1 MTFHRLFPPTSFF
14 PSRLTRPPSLSLP
27 PCEFPGQLQCS
38 VPGMSAYMAAL
49 PECILRQ
56 PACFSM
62 GIEARYDSQIRY
74 LTKRATHKSGAEAW
88 EECVDS
94 SQREPD
100 RPLSFHL
107 VNRLLFQRYF
117 LFQRNKHF
125 PTPKSSWVFTG
136 KVTKE
141 SVAITNWWHKLS
153 WLIYGSC
160 LLRWHDMSGFNPISH
175 QSYFVQTQYLFKS
188 FSWSFFWL
196 GLHTKWG
203 YAENKTVQCT
213 RALITKAVV
222 LSRCDRK
229 SQSW

>member
-1 MTFHRLFPPTSFF
+1 MLHYRNRSCRVAHTAELAFVLHDRKLGFYSLLSHMTFHRLFPPTSSF

-27 PCEFPGQLQCS
+27 PCEFPGQLKCS
-38 VPGMSAYMAAL
+38 VPGMSACMAAL

-107 VNRLLFQRYF
+107 VNRLLFQRYCYF
-117 LFQRNKHF
+117 
-125 PTPKSSWVFTG
+125 
-136 KVTKE
+136 KE
-141 SVAITNWWHKLS
+141 ISISQHQKAHEYSLEKWPRRVLLLQTDGINWADWFMDLA
-153 WLIYGSC
+153 
-160 LLRWHDMSGFNPISH
+160 F
-175 QSYFVQTQYLFKS
+175 
-188 FSWSFFWL
+188 
-196 GLHTKWG
+196 
-203 YAENKTVQCT
+203 
-213 RALITKAVV
+213 
-222 LSRCDRK
+222 
-229 SQSW
+229 